1 MAEMKDYNITSYGVF
16 DSGVTSTKNYGSQV
30 DTVKTDVVGAKTTL
44 SDSGV
49 LMGPFQ
55 DECLRVLTTINTDFT
70 TISDSLTTMSNHL
83 ITTSGNY
90 QTGDTNASNTVSTTE
105 DKVETPSV
113 ANSDIAAKKQK
124 FVGNVDDPNS
134 YDEVKPNFK
143 TMRKTMT
150 LFDNTTG
157 EELKDND
164 TITMKP
170 GETRIITVKLPTD
183 TGMIQEIHRTTADGN
198 DVYRSGN
205 VVHAVSDVDPDPNKI
220 DYVNYKDWSRHIPSD
235 KSILHSN
242 TYDWVITA
250 KADGS
255 VTASQTCEYTT
266 DVSKGGNLKAM
277 IDLNVVVSSDDTTA

>member
-1 MAEMKDYNITSYGVF
+1 
-16 DSGVTSTKNYGSQV
+16 
-30 DTVKTDVVGAKTTL
+30 
-44 SDSGV
+44 
-49 LMGPFQ
+49 
-55 DECLRVLTTINTDFT
+55 
-70 TISDSLTTMSNHL
+70 
-83 ITTSGNY
+83 
-90 QTGDTNASNTVSTTE
+90 
-105 DKVETPSV
+105 
-113 ANSDIAAKKQK
+113 
-124 FVGNVDDPNS
+124 
-134 YDEVKPNFK
+134 
-143 TMRKTMT
+143 
-150 LFDNTTG
+150 
-157 EELKDND
+157 
-164 TITMKP
+164 MKP